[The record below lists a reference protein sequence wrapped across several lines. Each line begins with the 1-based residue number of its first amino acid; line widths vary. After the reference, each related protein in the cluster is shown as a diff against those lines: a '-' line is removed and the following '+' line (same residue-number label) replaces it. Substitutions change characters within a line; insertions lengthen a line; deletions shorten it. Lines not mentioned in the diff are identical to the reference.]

1 MFIYVHFNLSL
12 TNKVNSI
19 KPLEFYEPCRNTER
33 TCFRPIST
41 KSDGLRFNWLRT
53 KYILIRKCELHSSD
67 ICFFVLPRML
77 MLRSVLWVKKR
88 NQLTFQ
94 YRTINVEFY
103 AKQTLHTCCLSCFA
117 ELLSLSF
124 RNFFNNVNLCYHS
137 QIFQVQKTFMSSATV
152 FYSVTMYRTKDVVL

>member
-1 MFIYVHFNLSL
+1 MSPAEILNKPVSGRFLPKVTAYVL
-12 TNKVNSI
+12 TDSEQN
-19 KPLEFYEPCRNTER
+19 
-33 TCFRPIST
+33 IS
-41 KSDGLRFNWLRT
+41 KQESVS
-53 KYILIRKCELHSSD
+53 YIQAIFLLTRQL
-67 ICFFVLPRML
+67 CFFVLPRML

-103 AKQTLHTCCLSCFA
+103 AKQALHACCLSCFA